1 MIKVGVV
8 GATGL
13 VGKVMIHL
21 LEKLERNIEIQ
32 AFASRSDQREIAGC
46 PVKKL
51 NSIPDN
57 LDFALFSAGSS
68 VSKQWCPEFAR
79 NDIICIDNSSAF
91 RQHQEIPLVVPE
103 INFKDISNEHRII
116 SNPNCSTIPVVRVL
130 NCFIESIGGFNAVT
144 FQSVSG
150 AGRSGIQALIG
161 ERTGQKADK
170 SPFETG
176 IFNNV
181 IPKIGDVLKDGATA
195 EEKKMVEEARKIL
208 HREDLKITS
217 TCVRVPVEIGH
228 SIAVTVDSRNITP
241 AQIRKKLEEA
251 EDIVLCDIPNPL
263 DIAGTD
269 NISVGR
275 IRSEWGNPRKIS
287 LFICADNLR
296 VGAATNAVRILKK
309 MLD

>member
-13 VGKVMIHL
+13 VGKVMMHL
-21 LEKLERNIEIQ
+21 LEKLEKNIEIQ
-32 AFASRSDQREIAGC
+32 AFASRSDQREISGI

-51 NSIPDN
+51 DSVPDN

-68 VSKQWCPEFAR
+68 VSKQWCPEFAQ

-91 RQHQEIPLVVPE
+91 RQQPEIPLVVPE
-103 INFKDISNEHRII
+103 INFQDISNEHWII

-130 NCFIESIGGFNAVT
+130 NYFIESIEGFNAVT

-150 AGRSGIQALIG
+150 AGRSGIQSLIR
-161 ERTGQKADK
+161 ERSGQKAEN
-170 SPFETG
+170 SPFEIG
-176 IFNNV
+176 VFNNV

-228 SIAVTVDSRNITP
+228 SIALTVEGENITT
-241 AQIRKKLEEA
+241 AQIREKLEGI
-251 EDIVLCDIPNPL
+251 EDIVLSDLPNPM

-275 IRSEWGNPRKIS
+275 IRTEWGNPQKIS

-296 VGAATNAVRILKK
+296 IGAATNAVRILKK